1 MTYSL
6 FQWLRESSS
15 RSNSPRRVTP
25 YRTKRTF
32 AAAKLALW
40 RTPSATA
47 DAPSLCS
54 SAMRFLAGALVL
66 SLALFGVVGCSAS
79 SSSSDDADAQPGDG
93 AIVVDIDGMDLS
105 YTDRDKDASY
115 DESSATKVTL
125 AGTTARVEGEG
136 ASVDGST
143 VTISAEG
150 TYVVSGTL
158 SQGQLVVDLP
168 GSSDKAQVVLSGAS
182 IRNANGPALYV
193 KQADKAFIT
202 LADGTK
208 NQLSDGADYQ
218 LEADS
223 DEPYATLFSKDDL
236 TINGSGALEVAASYR
251 HGICSKDD
259 LVITGGAI
267 TVSAPEDALRGRD
280 CVKVLDGTFDLTS
293 GEDAIK
299 SNKDT
304 DGTLGFVCIDGGTFA
319 ISAGDDAIHGE
330 TAVIANGGNVTVSAC
345 AEGYEAQQ
353 VHVNGGEHSIA
364 SSDDAI
370 NASAIGSGSGSTSSA
385 AADPTGADSTGEKAR
400 GKGAP
405 GGGAMPSISD
415 DCLVRIAG
423 GTIWLNAEGDVIDSN
438 GSIEVA
444 GGTVT
449 GCGPSS
455 SDDAPMDY
463 ETGASVTGGTVL
475 IVGSSMMA
483 EGFTQA
489 EQPFALVDATG
500 AAGSEVEL
508 RGPDGTVLASLAA
521 ERAFQCALAT
531 APGLAADAAASLSI
545 DGAAVEFT
553 PSLEAQAAGMRAGKG
568 GAAASNGQQ
577 PGSAEGAQPGAEGSE
592 PPTPPDGEAADGQ
605 RPQRPQDA
613 GRPGSMR
620 GEGADAGSGT
630 AA

>member
-15 RSNSPRRVTP
+15 RSNSPRRVDP

-32 AAAKLALW
+32 AAAELALW

-47 DAPSLCS
+47 DAPSLRS
-54 SAMRFLAGALVL
+54 SAVRFLAGALVL

-79 SSSSDDADAQPGDG
+79 SSSSNDADAQPGDG
-93 AIVVDIDGMDLS
+93 SIVVDIDGMDLS

-115 DESSATKVTL
+115 DEATATKIRL
-125 AGTTARVEGEG
+125 EGATAQVEGEG

-150 TYVVSGTL
+150 TYIVSGTL
-158 SQGQLVVDLP
+158 SQGQLAVDLP

-182 IRNANGPALYV
+182 IHNANGPALYV
-193 KQADKAFIT
+193 KQADKVFLT
-202 LADGTK
+202 LADGTRS
-208 NQLSDGADYQ
+208 QLSDGADYQ

-259 LVITGGAI
+259 LVVTGGTI
-267 TVSAPEDALRGRD
+267 TVNAPEDALRGRD

-304 DGTLGFVCIDGGTFA
+304 DGTLGFVCIDGGTFD
-319 ISAGDDAIHGE
+319 ISAGDDAVHAE
-330 TAVIANGGNVTVSAC
+330 TAVIANGGKVTVGSC
-345 AEGYEAQQ
+345 VEGYEAQQ
-353 VHVNGGEHSIA
+353 VHVNGGEHSVT

-370 NASAIGSGSGSTSSA
+370 NASAINASSDNGSSGS
-385 AADPTGADSTGEKAR
+385 
-400 GKGAP
+400 
-405 GGGAMPSISD
+405 AMPAISE
-415 DCLVRIAG
+415 DCLIRIAG
-423 GTIWLNAEGDVIDSN
+423 GAIWLDAGGDVIDSN
-438 GSIEVA
+438 GRIEVA

-449 GCGPSS
+449 GCGPSAT
-455 SDDAPMDY
+455 DDAPMDY
-463 ETGASVTGGTVL
+463 ELGASVTGGTML

-489 EQPFALVDATG
+489 EQPFALVDAAG
-500 AAGSEVEL
+500 AAGSKVEL
-508 RGPDGTVLASLAA
+508 LGPDGTALASLVA

-531 APGLAADAAASLSI
+531 APGLSADAAASLSI
-545 DGAAVEFT
+545 DGTVVEFA
-553 PSLEAQAAGMRAGKG
+553 PSLEAQAAGPGMGMGGEPPAGP
-568 GAAASNGQQ
+568 NGQQ
-577 PGSAEGAQPGAEGSE
+577 PGGAEGVQPGAEGSE
-592 PPTPPDGEAADGQ
+592 PPALPDGEAPDGQ
-605 RPQRPQDA
+605 RPQPPQGAERPD
-613 GRPGSMR
+613 GMR
-620 GEGADAGSGT
+620 GGGASSRTT
-630 AA
+630 A